1 MTKKKTSQASKDTA
15 IRAPAEQRYAQE
27 LHALEANDAHPRP
40 EHWRLSPNNVLCF
53 IAGSQDEALPHTWK
67 GKRCKT
73 KITKKFYGDYA
84 LLQRCVVTLL
94 GNRGLLLIGEPGTA
108 KSMLSELLAAAI
120 CNHSTCTVQGSAGT
134 SAEQIKYS
142 WNYAELLANGPSP
155 QALVKAPLYFAMQ
168 QGILLRFE
176 EITRCPAEIQD
187 VLISVM
193 SDKVLQ
199 VPELSRPNDLLLA
212 QRGFNIIAT
221 ANTRDRGVH
230 EMSSALK
237 RRFNF
242 ETVHPI
248 ASPQEELK
256 LVQAQV
262 SQALQNAQIDTQ
274 VPQDLLELLVE
285 TFQDLR
291 TGQSK
296 EGTQVDRPSAVMS
309 SAEAVSVGVGA
320 AMDAHYF
327 EGQTPTPEH
336 VARQLLGTALKD
348 GPEDAKKIAQYFD
361 VVVKKRGA
369 SDPLWQAFFRA
380 RTCFRRTAS

>member
-1 MTKKKTSQASKDTA
+1 MTKQRNVIK
-15 IRAPAEQRYAQE
+15 APAEQRFAQE
-27 LHALEANDAHPRP
+27 LHALAANDARPRP
-40 EHWRLSPNNVLCF
+40 EHWRLSPSNVLRF
-53 IAGSQDEALPHTWK
+53 IAGSDGEALPHTWL

-73 KITKKFYGDYA
+73 TITKKFYGDHA

-120 CNHSTCTVQGSAGT
+120 CGRSTCTVQGSAGT
-134 SAEQIKYS
+134 FAEQIKYS

-155 QALVKAPLYFAMQ
+155 KALVKAPLYGAMQ
-168 QGILLRFE
+168 EGALLRFE

-193 SDKVLQ
+193 SDKVLHI
-199 VPELSRPNDLLLA
+199 PELNAPEDVLLA
-212 QRGFNIIAT
+212 KPGFNIIAT

-248 ASPQEELK
+248 ASAKEELA

-262 SQALQNAQIDTQ
+262 AQALAVAKIDTQ
-274 VPQDLLELLVE
+274 VPDDVLGLLVQ
-285 TFQDLR
+285 TFRDLR
-291 TGQSK
+291 KGQSK

-309 SAEAVSVGVGA
+309 SAEAVSVGIGA

-327 EGQTPTPEH
+327 EDRAPTPEH
-336 VARQLLGTALKD
+336 LARQLAGTALKD
-348 GPEDAKKIAQYFD
+348 APEDAKKIAHYFD
-361 VVVKKRGA
+361 VVVKKRGQ
-369 SDPLWQAFFRA
+369 SDPLWDAFFRA
-380 RTCFRRTAS
+380 HHGLSR

>member
-1 MTKKKTSQASKDTA
+1 MTRKKTSPASKATA
-15 IRAPAEQRYAQE
+15 IRAPAEQRYAKE
-27 LHALEANDAHPRP
+27 LHALAANDEHPRP
-40 EHWRLSPNNVLCF
+40 AHWALSPHSVLRF
-53 IAGSQDEALPHTWK
+53 IAGTEDEALPHTWK

-73 KITKKFYGDYA
+73 VVTKKFYGDYG

-134 SAEQIKYS
+134 STEQIKYS

-155 QALVKAPLYFAMQ
+155 EALVKAPLFSAMQ
-168 QGILLRFE
+168 RGMLLRFE

-199 VPELSRPNDLLLA
+199 VPELHPPDDLLLA
-212 QRGFNIIAT
+212 KPGFNIIAT

-256 LVQAQV
+256 LVKSQV
-262 SQALQNAQIDTQ
+262 RQALDDAKIETR
-274 VPQDLLELLVE
+274 VPEDLLALLVE

-296 EGTQVDRPSAVMS
+296 EGTQVDRPSSVMS
-309 SAEAVSVGVGA
+309 SAEAVSVGIGA
-320 AMDAHYF
+320 TMDAHYF
-327 EGQTPTPEH
+327 EGQAPNPEH

-348 GPEDAKKIAQYFD
+348 EPEDAKKIAHYFD
-361 VVVKKRGA
+361 VVVKKRGQQ
-369 SDPLWQAFFRA
+369 DPLWQAFFRA
-380 RTCFRRTAS
+380 RTCFERKRR